1 MCVCVTGGVVH
12 GLPKGPLHGDALGKT
27 DQLLEAV
34 GNHVVFGC
42 RRPRY
47 VAGDWSHDMSQLST
61 LRAWEKAGFR
71 DLQTIAFER
80 WGVSPS
86 PTCKSVTRKDFVY
99 VSAELARLLV
109 SVHVN
114 EACFADHAALWG
126 EFRVPSQRTVVQYKW
141 PQPSAVPWGD
151 VAPLS
156 QAV

>member
-1 MCVCVTGGVVH
+1 MVGDVCVTGGVVH
-12 GLPKGPLHGDALGKT
+12 GLPEGPLHGDALGKT

-80 WGVSPS
+80 WCFSIP
-86 PTCKSVTRKDFVY
+86 Y
-99 VSAELARLLV
+99 VQIGHEKRLRLRIGRAGPLACQC
-109 SVHVN
+109 
-114 EACFADHAALWG
+114 AC
-126 EFRVPSQRTVVQYKW
+126 E
-141 PQPSAVPWGD
+141 
-151 VAPLS
+151 
-156 QAV
+156 